1 MTTSSS
7 MRTEGTLVSAEGVRY
22 SMIRNLERDDDHRV
36 TRLEV
41 GIRAIL
47 PDGTHHVLMLV
58 PSTATDEGHGTGN
71 VFLYEDDDP
80 LTHIAWSMN
89 DENEE
94 D

>member
-36 TRLEV
+36 IRLEV

-47 PDGTHHVLMLV
+47 PDGTHHVLMLA

>member
-1 MTTSSS
+1 MTTSGS

-36 TRLEV
+36 IRLEV

-47 PDGTHHVLMLV
+47 PDGTHRELMLV
-58 PSTATDEGHGTGN
+58 PSTATGEGHGTGN

>member
-89 DENEE
+89 DETEE